1 MATYPPNQTTP
12 VKGSGNYLWNWL
24 GTPLKKFAEALQP
37 YVGGDKLVAGS
48 KELTLN
54 SSGDLTL
61 NSGNLRI
68 ISPDLDVILQAQDD
82 VRLEAQDDIRLQAQG
97 DVRLSAQSLIAIQAE
112 NDITIQ
118 SKTQIY
124 INSFNQDFDSGASGT
139 QIEIFAGAGASGNAV
154 DAGSGGNIEIYAG
167 NAGSSTSGNQAT
179 GGSVFI
185 EGGYTT
191 LSGTSGGNVF
201 INGGGS
207 QDGIEGSIFI
217 GNNDSWT
224 FNPNTGAVQCPVV
237 LLATLGSATP
247 ASKRAMISDSTVA
260 ASGNFGAIAVGGG
273 SNVVPVFSNGTNWLI
288 G

>member
-12 VKGSGNYLWNWL
+12 GKGSGNYLWNWL

-68 ISPDLDVILQAQDD
+68 ISPDLDV
-82 VRLEAQDDIRLQAQG
+82 RLQAKD
-97 DVRLSAQSLIAIQAE
+97 DVRLSAQDQISIE
-112 NDITIQ
+112 
-118 SKTQIY
+118 SKSGTY
-124 INSFNQDFDSGASGT
+124 IEGLEQDFDSGTSGT
-139 QIEIFAGAGASGNAV
+139 SILISGGSGAYGDTV
-154 DAGSGGNIEIYAG
+154 DAGNGGNVQILGGPAG
-167 NAGSSTSGNQAT
+167 VSNSGNQET
-179 GGSVFI
+179 GGNVI
-185 EGGYTT
+185 IQGGYTT
-191 LSGTSGGNVF
+191 LSAPGSGGQVF
-201 INGGGS
+201 IRGGGS
-207 QDGIEGSIFI
+207 QDGIEGLIYI
-217 GNNDSWT
+217 GDYLAWK

-237 LLATLGSATP
+237 LLAALGLPTP
-247 ASKRAMISDSTVA
+247 KGKRAMISDSTVA

-273 SNVVPVFSNGTNWLI
+273 NNTVPVFSNGTNWLI